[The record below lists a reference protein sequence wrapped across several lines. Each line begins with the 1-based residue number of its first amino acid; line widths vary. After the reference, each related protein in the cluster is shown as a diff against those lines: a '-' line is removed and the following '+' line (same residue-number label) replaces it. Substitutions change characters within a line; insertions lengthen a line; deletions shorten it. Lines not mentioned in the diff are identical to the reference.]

1 MRNKIIV
8 SITKKYEYTKAMLD
22 KNNPYQDAY
31 QKAVS
36 DYQAELTE
44 LLRDG
49 YPLREN
55 EYEATYEEETV
66 YKTKSSTKEKI
77 KDDPYVTD
85 LGSASRKLAKEMII
99 KKYGELDHETN
110 PNAFTNKGGR
120 YRLKDEIEEE
130 WVNLENEYYT
140 LLTKDIVSKQ
150 DIPLKKAKP
159 TRNNTGTNTLDAL
172 VGAINQTQRT
182 TLNNIP
188 QMRTTEFNDVLIQNV
203 ISQEQLAIEEASRNF
218 EHRII
223 WREIETRPTE
233 NISTES
239 IQEESQSIEE
249 EEQEDV

>member
-55 EYEATYEEETV
+55 EYEASYEEETV
-66 YKTKSSTKEKI
+66 YKTKSSSKEKI
-77 KDDPYVTD
+77 NNDPYVTD
-85 LGSASRKLAKEMII
+85 LGSVSRKLAKEMII

-120 YRLKDEIEEE
+120 YRLKDEIKEE

-150 DIPLKKAKP
+150 DITLKKAKP
-159 TRNNTGTNTLDAL
+159 TRNNAGTNALDAL
-172 VGAINQTQRT
+172 AEAINQAQRT

-188 QMRTTEFNDVLIQNV
+188 QMRTTELNDILID
-203 ISQEQLAIEEASRNF
+203 
-218 EHRII
+218 
-223 WREIETRPTE
+223 P
-233 NISTES
+233 

>member
-55 EYEATYEEETV
+55 EYEASYEEETV

-77 KDDPYVTD
+77 NNDPYVTD
-85 LGSASRKLAKEMII
+85 LGSVSRKLAKEMII

-110 PNAFTNKGGR
+110 PEAFTNKGGR
-120 YRLKDEIEEE
+120 YRLKDEIEDE

-150 DIPLKKAKP
+150 NISLKAP
-159 TRNNTGTNTLDAL
+159 RRQTTASTGVSALDAL
-172 VGAINQTQRT
+172 ADAINQARRA
-182 TLNNIP
+182 TLDNIP
-188 QMRTTEFNDVLIQNV
+188 QPRFTGFL
-203 ISQEQLAIEEASRNF
+203 QEVP
-218 EHRII
+218 
-223 WREIETRPTE
+223 PT
-233 NISTES
+233 NPIVTYTVG
-239 IQEESQSIEE
+239 IDPFRQEESDSIEE
-249 EEQEDV
+249 DEE